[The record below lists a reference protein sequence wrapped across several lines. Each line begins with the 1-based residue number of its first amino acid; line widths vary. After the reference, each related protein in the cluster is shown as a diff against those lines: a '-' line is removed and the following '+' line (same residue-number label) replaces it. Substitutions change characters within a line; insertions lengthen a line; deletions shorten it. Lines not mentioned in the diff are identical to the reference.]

1 MRGVWKYLDALLPV
15 CLGAGL
21 LFSTCGAA
29 LAAPSSAVKSDEAL
43 WQSRIRDSQLLFSRA
58 HAELGGG
65 VLFDA
70 AHCAA
75 AEPLLRQALD
85 TLRKLPSSMMGKGD
99 VRGFASLQAGRCYLI
114 GTKPE
119 QAMAPLRDAIQW
131 GNVNMVGP
139 ARACL
144 AQLYTDGR
152 GVPADPERALALR
165 VLAGDYNCL
174 SSNSDNRRQAGE
186 LMLSM
191 LNDGQRDNPMVYALL
206 EHGNSDNWLRSVQI
220 KRVQYNSA
228 GPFYLPDVLRG
239 LSAGGDTEADKAA
252 RRSLSLMAG
261 EIFLARGDRT
271 LAYSHLHDAEPAL
284 ARDSL
289 QAWQRQQS
297 YRLVLS
303 NGHEWSA
310 VDAQP

>member
-1 MRGVWKYLDALLPV
+1 MRGDWKCLDASFLV
-15 CLGAGL
+15 CLAAGL
-21 LFSTCGAA
+21 LLGVCGAA
-29 LAAPSSAVKSDEAL
+29 SAAPTDEAK
-43 WQSRIRDSQLLFSRA
+43 WQLRISDAQLLFSRA

-65 VLFDA
+65 GIFDE

-85 TLRKLPSSMMGKGD
+85 TLHELPVSMQGRGD
-99 VRGFASLQAGRCYLI
+99 VRGFASLQLGRCRAI
-114 GTKPE
+114 GGKPV
-119 QAMAPLRDAIQW
+119 QAIAPLRDAIQW
-131 GNVNMVGP
+131 GNVNMAGP

-165 VLAGDYNCL
+165 VLAGDHDCFGNFR
-174 SSNSDNRRQAGE
+174 DNRRQAAE

-191 LNDGQRDNPMVYALL
+191 LKGGEQNNPMVYALL
-206 EHGNSDNWLRSVQI
+206 EQGSSDNWLRSVQI
-220 KRVQYNSA
+220 KAIQNSSA
-228 GPFYLPDVLRG
+228 GPFYLPDILRG
-239 LSAGGDTEADKAA
+239 LSAGGESEADKAA

-261 EIFLARGDRT
+261 ELFLARGDMT
-271 LAYSHLHDAEPAL
+271 LAYAHLHEAEPAL
-284 ARDSL
+284 AAASL
-289 QAWQRQQS
+289 KAWQQRQP

-303 NGHEWSA
+303 DGQEWRA